1 MNTGRVVIIG
11 AGVGG
16 LVAALR
22 LAVRGLQVTVV
33 EAATSPGGKMREL
46 LVDGAR
52 IDAGPTVFTMRW
64 VFDAIFAEIGATLS
78 ERLTLRPVDTLARHA
93 WSRSERLDLFA
104 DIDRSA
110 EAIGG
115 FAGPREADG
124 YVKFCRRAG
133 AVYATLREPFIAS
146 SRPSPVDLV
155 RRAGLAGLGDL
166 ARISPFTTLWRA
178 LGDHFRDP
186 RLRQL
191 FGRYATYCGS
201 SPFDA
206 PATLMLVAHVEQDG
220 VWLVEGGMHRLAA
233 TLAEAARAHGASFR
247 FAPGSLKSSSPAAA
261 PRGSC
266 SRTASACR
274 PTRS

>member
-1 MNTGRVVIIG
+1 MIIG

-110 EAIGG
+110 EAIRG

-178 LGDHFRDP
+178 LGDGLQRRFRRP
-186 RLRQL
+186 AHAKNCNRWRVAQKRGLFHRSAQL
-191 FGRYATYCGS
+191 LDDVTAEQAGRAG
-201 SPFDA
+201 DQA
-206 PATLMLVAHVEQDG
+206 
-220 VWLVEGGMHRLAA
+220 
-233 TLAEAARAHGASFR
+233 
-247 FAPGSLKSSSPAAA
+247 
-261 PRGSC
+261 
-266 SRTASACR
+266 
-274 PTRS
+274 